1 MEESNSVFLW
11 INKLNS
17 FELSFLIYIPP
28 KDSPR
33 EPKIKWKTGLTILS
47 NLVYL
52 VKILLNSLSD
62 SMWYLYS
69 KSSSVNLKF

>member
-33 EPKIKWKTGLTILS
+33 EPKIK
-47 NLVYL
+47 
-52 VKILLNSLSD
+52 
-62 SMWYLYS
+62 
-69 KSSSVNLKF
+69 